1 MRSKHVKE
9 ADVTISKLMLLS
21 VCASLLSGCGL
32 SGQQELEQW
41 MAELKATTKPV
52 VKPLSEPKQFNP
64 EAYSVQDVIDPFN
77 ISKLTL
83 AIRRDSAQNAS
94 NASLVAEQQKRRKEP
109 LEAFPLDA
117 MVMVGSLS
125 KETQPTALLKIGNLI
140 YQVKVGNYIGQNYGQ
155 ITRITETEVQLL
167 EIVQDA
173 TGDWVKRT
181 ASLDLQEGNKK

>member
-1 MRSKHVKE
+1 VS
-9 ADVTISKLMLLS
+9 ILKLLLLPI
-21 VCASLLSGCGL
+21 CISLLSACGP

-64 EAYSVQDVIDPFN
+64 EPYVVQGVMDPFN

-83 AIRRDSAQNAS
+83 AISRDSAQNAS
-94 NASLVAEQQKRRKEP
+94 NAEMIAEQRKRRKEP

-125 KETQPTALLKIGNLI
+125 KELQPTALLKIGNLI
-140 YQVKVGNYIGQNYGQ
+140 YQVKAGNYIGQNYGL
-155 ITRITETEVQLL
+155 ITRITETEVELL